1 MPIDSVTPR
10 GEHSN
15 ISARRA
21 WMLSQRSYCIS
32 TTFFLKDKGWS
43 LCKVPFHSHF
53 LSKKIVKARF
63 WTRFSCCLRC
73 DCTRLLQTWQA
84 YPKTD
89 RTRVQYMVIR
99 WSSGNPARFKTL
111 SRYRRL
117 HALSTISLVFWPH
130 FKLSQR
136 VIPSTWCTLTFSR
149 YVSLTVSRSTSRSLA
164 RKERR
169 IFLHF
174 FGLRFIQFSST
185 QAAMLSRSSC
195 IVDGKPWG
203 TTSEIVMSS
212 TNFQ

>member
-1 MPIDSVTPR
+1 
-10 GEHSN
+10 
-15 ISARRA
+15 
-21 WMLSQRSYCIS
+21 
-32 TTFFLKDKGWS
+32 
-43 LCKVPFHSHF
+43 
-53 LSKKIVKARF
+53 
-63 WTRFSCCLRC
+63 
-73 DCTRLLQTWQA
+73 
-84 YPKTD
+84 
-89 RTRVQYMVIR
+89 MVIR
-99 WSSGNPARFKTL
+99 WSGGTPARFKTL

-203 TTSEIVMSS
+203 STSIEFDLESRQDQKLWKELAWAVFCRLPWGGWQVTLPVRVERQGALGNLGLEHQMLLKQKSC
-212 TNFQ
+212 